1 MEILNNS
8 QEHIN
13 CPCYNKDP
21 KQTLELKIMKKASV
35 CKNQSSLSKIAFVL
49 EGEVNYQHDESN
61 QVKVQANDMLLIPP
75 GKYIEAH
82 VLKEAKLLVIQLREI
97 VPFCNSYLMEDLLA
111 QSEDLSIDQ
120 SIQISKAPY
129 TLRSNEA
136 IQAFVHA
143 LTLSIS
149 SEIHC
154 TYYLDL
160 KVRELFYLLKTYYN
174 IRDLALFFKDI
185 LSPDSSFYYQVKQT
199 YRSYNTV
206 ADFAASFNMTPHYF
220 EKQFKLVFNTTPYQ
234 WMTQKRSK
242 AIFQAL
248 RNDKTPLKELADRFG
263 FASKSSFSD
272 FVKKNLGE
280 TPGKIRK
287 NCHI

>member
-1 MEILNNS
+1 MEILHNS
-8 QEHIN
+8 QEHRN
-13 CPCYNKDP
+13 CPCYNNDP
-21 KQTLELKIMKKASV
+21 RQTLELKVMKKNSV
-35 CKNQSSLSKIAFVL
+35 CKDQSTLSKVAFVL
-49 EGEVNYQHDESN
+49 KGEINYRHDESN
-61 QVKVQANDMLLIPP
+61 QVVVRANDMLLIPP

-82 VLKEAKLLVIQLREI
+82 VLEDAQLLVLQLREI
-97 VPFCNSYLMEDLLA
+97 VPFCNTYLMEDLLA
-111 QSEDLSIDQ
+111 KTEDLSLDQ
-120 SIQISKAPY
+120 SIHVSKVPY
-129 TLRSNEA
+129 TLSCREA
-136 IQAFVHA
+136 IKDFRDS
-143 LTLSIS
+143 LLIS
-149 SEIHC
+149 VNNEIYC

-160 KVRELFYLLKTYYN
+160 KIRELFYLLKTYYT
-174 IRDLALFFKDI
+174 IPELALFFKDI

-199 YRSYNTV
+199 YKSYNTV

-248 RNDKTPLKELADRFG
+248 RNDKTPLKELADQYG

-287 NCHI
+287 NSQI